1 MLLSRCNKNQSK
13 GGKKMKKILAF
24 IIVIAMSL
32 TMLTGCKS
40 KNDATQKTD
49 AGEGA
54 ASTEDSKGTG
64 SSDKKETSDEKV
76 TLKLFSN
83 LPDRK
88 NGQGL
93 VEQMIIDEYMKENPN
108 VTIEVEALD
117 EEAYKTKFKAYA
129 MDGMPDVV
137 SIWGQPSFL
146 GEVLDAGVL
155 AELNEADYADYGFVS
170 GSLEGFKKDGKLY
183 GLPRNTDIMAFY
195 YNKKMFDDNG
205 WKVPATY
212 DELLALCKTIKDA
225 GTVPVA
231 MDGGDGWPMAIYLT
245 DLLVRI
251 EGNNAAAII
260 NKAVGSG
267 DFSDPIFTQATEL
280 LVQSAQAGM
289 FQTGYDSQDY
299 GTAVNLFT
307 NGQAAMLYM
316 GSWESSMA
324 VNQDI
329 NEEIRTNIRAFT
341 MPAIEGGKGAQT
353 DIAAWNGGGYA
364 VAADSKVKDEAI
376 KFLNFMYQPDKLSKY
391 GWENGVGMSAQDQ
404 TAYMTGNE
412 TELQKVFT
420 DILKNASSVSGT
432 PINDCGPSAF
442 KTAIESEIQSVS
454 NGTTSVDDFLAN
466 IGKACK

>member
-1 MLLSRCNKNQSK
+1 MRKIWALVLVTVMVLTLLAGCSNKK
-13 GGKKMKKILAF
+13 DEPT
-24 IIVIAMSL
+24 V
-32 TMLTGCKS
+32 
-40 KNDATQKTD
+40 TD
-49 AGEGA
+49 
-54 ASTEDSKGTG
+54 KGTTNTDNTVT
-64 SSDKKETSDEKV
+64 DKPEATKAPEKV

-93 VEQMIIDEYMKENPN
+93 VEQMIIDEYMTANPN
-108 VTIEVEALD
+108 VTIQVEALD
-117 EEAYKTKFKAYA
+117 EESYKTKFKAYA

-195 YNKKMFDDNG
+195 YNQKMFEDNG
-205 WKVPATY
+205 WKVPTTY
-212 DELLALCKTIKDA
+212 EELLALSATIKEKDI
-225 GTVPVA
+225 VPVA

-251 EGNNAAAII
+251 EGKDAAALI

-267 DFSDPIFTQATEL
+267 DFSDPKFTQAVDL
-280 LVQSAQAGM
+280 LVQSAEAGM

-299 GTAVNLFT
+299 GTAMNLFT
-307 NGQAAMLYM
+307 NGQAAMFYM

-324 VNQDI
+324 LNNDI
-329 NEEIRTNIRAFT
+329 AEDIRNNVRAFT
-341 MPAIEGGKGAQT
+341 MPAISGGKGSQN
-353 DIAAWNGGGYA
+353 DIPAWNGGGYA
-364 VAADSKVKDEAI
+364 VAADSKVKEEAI

-391 GWENGVGMSAQDQ
+391 GWEKGVGMSAQDQ
-404 TAYMTGNE
+404 SAYMSGNE
-412 TELQKVFT
+412 TELQKTFT
-420 DILKNASSVSGT
+420 EILKNATSVSGT

-442 KTAIESEIQSVS
+442 KAAIESEIQSVS
-454 NGTTSVDDFLAN
+454 NGTSSVSDFLTK
-466 IGKACK
+466 IGEACK